1 MPAIRTGNEVTVAS
15 ISASTFPIN
24 RKSLRNAIRISRES
38 SSTGSAHSDA
48 VGMENISSHSLNND
62 HFLGPTVQAAARVP
76 VRKPSESSSK
86 SLVPVYSTLP
96 DTITVN
102 GKQLKPTVAFDTF
115 WRFAAERKNI
125 DDRRRA
131 GQSAPWTDDPILQKY
146 YFCNTYRVLDK
157 LCQYMIR
164 EVIEKGP
171 QDPTEIVFRVL
182 LFNSFTKIETWE
194 LLNQKLG
201 PLTWAT
207 YDRQRYNH
215 VLAKAKSNGMTL
227 YTGAFIKPAPHFGY
241 TDNYMNH
248 LCLLEVFMENQLA
261 FRLLNA
267 PTLADVYEYII
278 SFPSMGDFTTYQLM
292 LNLSYTKV
300 LNFNANDFVISGPGS
315 SSGLS
320 KMFGKTIARAKGPES
335 DIEVDVIRWLV
346 ETQDQHFERLG
357 INFSRLGPKK
367 LPMDVA
373 DVEHTLCEVDKYCRL
388 AHPHLKGR
396 RTEIRRNFSPSEDY
410 VPMPSVVP
418 KAWSD
423 SARRVSRIRADQK
436 LVVEKRYEVDRLGG
450 HRKGPNGLEF
460 HVFWLGYPKSD
471 ATWEPEL
478 SLASDAPVIVK
489 EYKAA
494 KGL

>member
-1 MPAIRTGNEVTVAS
+1 
-15 ISASTFPIN
+15 
-24 RKSLRNAIRISRES
+24 
-38 SSTGSAHSDA
+38 
-48 VGMENISSHSLNND
+48 
-62 HFLGPTVQAAARVP
+62 
-76 VRKPSESSSK
+76 
-86 SLVPVYSTLP
+86 
-96 DTITVN
+96 
-102 GKQLKPTVAFDTF
+102 
-115 WRFAAERKNI
+115 
-125 DDRRRA
+125 
-131 GQSAPWTDDPILQKY
+131 
-146 YFCNTYRVLDK
+146 
-157 LCQYMIR
+157 MIR

-171 QDPTEIVFRVL
+171 QDPTETVFRIL

-194 LLNQKLG
+194 LLNQRFG
-201 PLTWAT
+201 SLTWAT
-207 YDRQRYNH
+207 YDREKYRH
-215 VLAKAKSNGMTL
+215 VLAKAKFNGMTL

-261 FRLLNA
+261 LRLLNA

-320 KMFGKTIARAKGPES
+320 KMFGKSIARAKDPKS

-346 ETQDQHFERLG
+346 ETQDEHFERLG

-373 DVEHTLCEVDKYCRL
+373 DVEHTLCEVDKYCRI

-396 RTEIRRNFSPSEDY
+396 RTTIRRNFSPSGDY

-423 SARRVSRIRADQK
+423 SARLVSRIRANQK
-436 LVVEKRYEVDRLGG
+436 LIVEPRYEINRLGG

-460 HVFWLGYPKSD
+460 LVFWLGYPNSD

-494 KGL
+494 KRL